1 MREVIITASIM
12 VLSMIVGFV
21 MTSSE
26 IDVIS
31 KIGLFLFVFA
41 PMFSLLGMIIVRF
54 WREW

>member
-1 MREVIITASIM
+1 
-12 VLSMIVGFV
+12 MIVGFV